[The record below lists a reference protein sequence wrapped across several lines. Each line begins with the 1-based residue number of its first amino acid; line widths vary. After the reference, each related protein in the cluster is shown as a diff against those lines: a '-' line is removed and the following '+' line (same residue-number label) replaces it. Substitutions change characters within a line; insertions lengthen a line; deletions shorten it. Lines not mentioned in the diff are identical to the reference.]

1 MTRAALVLCCLAL
14 GACGT
19 TELQRK
25 EATIQTALDA
35 AYLACQTALNDPRM
49 TWDKGARDYCMRI
62 VGATPECRL
71 P

>member
-1 MTRAALVLCCLAL
+1 MNRGLVLPLLLLASC
-14 GACGT
+14 AQT

-25 EATIQTALDA
+25 EQVIQTALDA
-35 AYLACQTALNDPRM
+35 AYLACQTGLNDPRM